1 MALRAKDCAQTVDNG
16 YMSRILF
23 PFPAF
28 RLMLAFSLLLALA
41 LPPHAARATQWLS
54 IKKTDNSQ
62 LMIDKQSLFEEK
74 PYIKA
79 WIKVEYRTP
88 QKNVESV
95 DRVYTHAKALW
106 YFDCDKRKAA
116 TIQVFQ
122 YEDQELVYSAGT
134 TVKQADFIDPLPE
147 SEVEIAQQYACKW
160 QTKQK
165 QVAEAQAK
173 RAAAAA
179 NPVMPAVAKSK
190 ENPAD
195 NPASMASD
203 SPPAT
208 PPASKAPAKAETK
221 TAASAKNTPAPSAPT
236 TSTPAKETQKKL
248 PEEKAAAA
256 TDKSGKPASEDKS
269 SAGTGKTK
277 TDKTENKP
285 WAYSGTEGPDKWASL
300 NPAFAS
306 CGNGSQQSPINIDNT
321 IPAALKPLK
330 RLQKFPL
337 KSISR
342 KDHGLVVDAGAGN
355 MMVLDQK
362 PYQLKYISLH
372 APAEHQIKQKT
383 YAAEIQMVHEDK
395 VGHRVIIAVILE
407 EGSTNAAFE
416 KLLSSLPKES
426 EDSKPLTMRVTP
438 AELMPV
444 KPAYYRY
451 SGSLT
456 TPPCTEGVQWIV
468 MKEPVRLSKQ
478 QIETLQKAVGANNQ
492 RPLQDGQGRMILE

>member
-1 MALRAKDCAQTVDNG
+1 
-16 YMSRILF
+16 MSRLLF
-23 PFPAF
+23 SPTS
-28 RLMLAFSLLLALA
+28 RLCQMLTLCLLLALA
-41 LPPHAARATQWLS
+41 LPPHAAWATQWLS

-62 LMIDKQSLFEEK
+62 LMIDKHSLLEEK

-79 WIKVEYRTP
+79 WIKVEYGTP

-95 DRVYTHAKALW
+95 DRVYNHAKALW

-122 YEDQELVYSAGT
+122 YENQELVYSAGT
-134 TVKQADFIDPLPE
+134 TAKQADFIEPLPE
-147 SEVEIAQQYACKW
+147 SEVEVAQQYVCKW

-165 QVAEAQAK
+165 QLAETQAK

-190 ENPAD
+190 ESPAD
-195 NPASMASD
+195 NTAGTASD
-203 SPPAT
+203 SPPAAT
-208 PPASKAPAKAETK
+208 APATK
-221 TAASAKNTPAPSAPT
+221 TDNKEQTKPAAPAKNTPVKDA
-236 TSTPAKETQKKL
+236 QKKL
-248 PEEKAAAA
+248 NDDKPAAAK
-256 TDKSGKPASEDKS
+256 DKSGKPTSEEKHAAD
-269 SAGTGKTK
+269 AGKTK
-277 TDKTENKP
+277 TDKAENKP
-285 WAYSGTEGPDKWASL
+285 WAYTGSEGPDKWASL

-321 IPAALKPLK
+321 IPAALKPIK

-337 KSISR
+337 KSINR
-342 KDHGLVVDAGAGN
+342 KEHGLVVDAGAGN

-372 APAEHQIKQKT
+372 APAEHQIKQKS

-395 VGHRVIIAVILE
+395 AGHRVIIAVILE
-407 EGSTNAAFE
+407 EGSAHAAFE
-416 KLLSSLPKES
+416 KLLSSLPKDT
-426 EDSKPLTMRVTP
+426 EDSKPLTMRITP
-438 AELMPV
+438 AELMPN

-456 TPPCTEGVQWIV
+456 TPPCSEGVQWII
-468 MKEPVRLSKQ
+468 MKEPVHLSKQ
-478 QIETLQKAVGANNQ
+478 QIETLQKALGAANQ

>member
-1 MALRAKDCAQTVDNG
+1 MRAKDWAQTVDNG
-16 YMSRILF
+16 YMSRLLF
-23 PFPAF
+23 PFSAF
-28 RLMLAFSLLLALA
+28 RLLLGFYLLLTLA
-41 LPPHAARATQWLS
+41 LPPQTAHATQWLS

-62 LMIDKQSLFEEK
+62 LMIDKQSLLEEK

-134 TVKQADFIDPLPE
+134 TAKQADFIEPLPE
-147 SEVEIAQQYACKW
+147 SEVEVAQQYACKW

-165 QVAEAQAK
+165 QAAEAQAK

-190 ENPAD
+190 ENPAENANGMAAD
-195 NPASMASD
+195 SPAPAST
-203 SPPAT
+203 AT
-208 PPASKAPAKAETK
+208 PPAGKAAAKEETK
-221 TAASAKNTPAPSAPT
+221 TAAPAKNTPAT
-236 TSTPAKETQKKL
+236 NTSTASTSAKEVQKK
-248 PEEKAAAA
+248 PSDDKAAPA
-256 TDKSGKPASEDKS
+256 TDTSVKPASEEKS
-269 SAGTGKTK
+269 VAGTGKTNSGK
-277 TDKTENKP
+277 A

-306 CGNGSQQSPINIDNT
+306 CGNGSQQSPINIENT
-321 IPAALKPLK
+321 IPAALKPIK

-337 KSISR
+337 KSINR
-342 KDHGLVVDAGAGN
+342 KDHGLVIDAGAGN

-372 APAEHQIKQKT
+372 APAEHQIKQKAH
-383 YAAEIQMVHEDK
+383 AAEIQMVHEDK
-395 VGHRVIIAVILE
+395 NGHRVIIAVLLE
-407 EGSTNAAFE
+407 EGSTHAVFE
-416 KLLSSLPKES
+416 KLLSSLPKEN
-426 EDSKPLTMRVTP
+426 EDSKPLSMRITP
-438 AELMPV
+438 AELMPA

-468 MKEPVRLSKQ
+468 IKEPVHLSKQ
-478 QIETLQKAVGANNQ
+478 QIETLQKALGGVNQ